1 MRTTYMYRVSAGF
14 AHAAAILGAG
24 WMLMFGT
31 APAHADQL
39 PREFV
44 GNYCGTTSDPNN
56 GSPIEFYRKSPRC
69 KKGAAYVRLTSDR
82 LFMPDEVTEIACVLD
97 HIISVNRHGTHR
109 LLYLC
114 DREKWTSEI
123 LLSRSGREEIA
134 LQDVRNRDP

>member
-97 HIISVNRHGTHR
+97 HIISVNRHGTTG
-109 LLYLC
+109 C
-114 DREKWTSEI
+114 CICAIE
-123 LLSRSGREEIA
+123 RSGPTRSFCRA
-134 LQDVRNRDP
+134 LAARKLRCRM